1 MSLLVTL
8 LGCYVLGGVPTA
20 YWLVKWTKRVDLR
33 TVGSGNVGATNA
45 LRTAGPWAGLIV
57 LVIDILKGVFAAL
70 FIPRW
75 VFGGA
80 SSELSLAC
88 GVAAVLGHDFS
99 CFLGFQGGKGVATTL
114 GVLLGTSPLVVSVVG
129 GVWAAVFVVSRYVSL
144 GSVSAAVAIPFSQV
158 AFHRPVHDVWLGGC
172 LAGLILVRHRDNLK
186 RLLSGVEHRA
196 WARQAD

>member
-1 MSLLVTL
+1 MKLFVTL
-8 LGCYVLGGVPTA
+8 FGCYVFGGVPTA
-20 YWLVKWTKRVDLR
+20 YWLVKWTKRVDIR

-57 LVIDILKGVFAAL
+57 LVIDILKGVFAAWV
-70 FIPRW
+70 IPRW
-75 VFGGA
+75 VFGGT

-99 CFLGFQGGKGVATTL
+99 CFVGFQGGKGVATTL
-114 GVLLGTSPLVVSVVG
+114 GVLLATTPLIAGVVG

-158 AFHRPVHDVWLGGC
+158 ALHRPWHDVWLGWC

-196 WARQAD
+196 WTRKAD